1 MLPYESAATR
11 NARSLWLGQSHYPE
25 VIFRHAI
32 GSRSTI
38 EVPSLTSP
46 KFRILIANNSH

>member
-32 GSRSTI
+32 GSRAVEGPPLDKP
-38 EVPSLTSP
+38 EVPN
-46 KFRILIANNSH
+46 ANCE